1 MNNDINNY
9 INDIN
14 DIDDNIRPPDPI
26 INEQL
31 LDNDYN
37 YELITQNITNTNTT
51 NYIEATSYND
61 ELSKALE
68 LSKREFKDEE
78 DNRKNEFKSIKLKL
92 NKILLFD
99 RPNIFNYE
107 LILSIIE
114 LYEQCYINEYKSLN
128 KEFNAIFNVLKT
140 IRLTKEELS
149 SIKKIIVCNEE

>member
-37 YELITQNITNTNTT
+37 YELINQNITNTNTT
-51 NYIEATSYND
+51 NYIEASYND